1 VKAKMAVMRDVFEET
16 GVYEH
21 LCGPMQQVS
30 GKGDAE
36 APAEEDAVN
45 CDVEGEGEG
54 ESESEDEGEDKGEGE
69 DDGEGEGED
78 DGEGADDEQP
88 PLMVV
93 LRLVA
98 HPALPTLVLGQEKEE
113 QVRNELKSLPTSK
126 S

>member
-1 VKAKMAVMRDVFEET
+1 MAVMRDVFEET
-16 GVYEH
+16 AVYEH

-30 GKGDAE
+30 GKGDAK

-45 CDVEGEGEG
+45 CDAEGEGEG
-54 ESESEDEGEDKGEGE
+54 ESESEDEGEDK
-69 DDGEGEGED
+69 GEGED

-98 HPALPTLVLGQEKEE
+98 HPALPTLVLGQAKEE